1 MEFLDELN
9 EDGTKTG
16 RQVPRDYAHGH
27 GVLHATS
34 QIYIYRYRNGRLEIL
49 LQRRSENK
57 DSFPGKLDISCAGHV
72 SAGLSYD
79 EAAIKELSEELG
91 LSVNSD
97 SLKKI
102 GVFRT
107 SKKAEFYGRP
117 FLDEQLSAVYITEL
131 YVEATDI
138 SFQKEE
144 ISEVVWMRA
153 DEISE
158 RLKRGSEEFCINY
171 ERFLKVLSAIR
182 QNVEILFSDDE
193 LTVCIKPAGVP
204 SQADLSGEEDMLSIL
219 EERLNSPIYLVHRL
233 DRNTGGVMVFA
244 KTKTAAALLSETIAD
259 KKKFT
264 KNYLAVTEGAAPV
277 IGCYDNFLYKHQN
290 KAYITDKK
298 KSGAKKAK
306 LSFNT
311 LSHTNVN
318 GRDYSLVSVKL
329 ETGRFHQIRAQFAS
343 AGLPLCG
350 DGKYGGRDNKCI
362 AALWAN
368 SLSFPHPV
376 TGESLHF
383 EKEPPCIYPWN
394 IFKKFI
400 KKA

>member
-16 RQVPRDYAHGH
+16 RQVPRDYAHEH

-34 QIYIYRYRNGRLEIL
+34 QIYIYRYKNCKLEFL
-49 LQRRSENK
+49 LQRRSKNK

-91 LSVNSD
+91 LSINSD
-97 SLKKI
+97 RLKKL

-117 FLDEQLSAVYITEL
+117 FLDEQLSAVYIAEL
-131 YVEATDI
+131 YVEAADI

-158 RLKRGSEEFCINY
+158 RLKKGSEEFCINY

-182 QNVEILFSDDE
+182 HNVEILFTDDE
-193 LTVCIKPAGVP
+193 LTVCVKPAGVP
-204 SQADLSGEEDMLSIL
+204 SQADLSGEKDMLSIL
-219 EERLNSPIYLVHRL
+219 EERLKSPIYLVHRL
-233 DRNTGGVMVFA
+233 ARNTGGVTVFA
-244 KTKTAAALLSETIAD
+244 KSKAAAALLCETIAD
-259 KKKFT
+259 KEKFT
-264 KNYLAVTEGAAPV
+264 KNYLAVTEGVAPAS
-277 IGCYDNFLYKHQN
+277 GCYDNFLYKHQN
-290 KAYITDKK
+290 KAYITEKK
-298 KSGAKKAK
+298 KSGAKKAM

-311 LSHTNVN
+311 LSRANAN

-343 AGLPLCG
+343 
-350 DGKYGGRDNKCI
+350 
-362 AALWAN
+362 
-368 SLSFPHPV
+368 
-376 TGESLHF
+376 
-383 EKEPPCIYPWN
+383 
-394 IFKKFI
+394 
-400 KKA
+400 